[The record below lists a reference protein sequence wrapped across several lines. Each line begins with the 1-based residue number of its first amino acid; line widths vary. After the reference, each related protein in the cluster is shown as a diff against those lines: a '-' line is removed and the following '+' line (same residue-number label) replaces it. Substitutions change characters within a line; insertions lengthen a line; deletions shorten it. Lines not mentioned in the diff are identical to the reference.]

1 MHQLAT
7 ECTNCK
13 WIEEKM
19 SQPLPIR
26 NEKGSQQSQKKQKGG
41 WGLVSETYLV
51 TKKLFRN
58 LMAC

>member
-1 MHQLAT
+1 
-7 ECTNCK
+7 
-13 WIEEKM
+13 M